1 MQTERAKVL
10 EMLASGAIT
19 VDQATQ
25 LLDAIGWGTAGA
37 PGGAAPLPQRVAH
50 VGGRHASGPVAG
62 FTTEELAELYSHG
75 VTPDYLRE
83 MWAAGF
89 RELTAEE
96 LAELYSHGVDAAYLR
111 GLRDAG
117 LTDLSVDEVTELAN
131 HGVSADYV
139 REMREAGYGLASAE
153 ELAELHGHGVTP
165 DYLREMRGA
174 RTPAAGAGP
183 DDREQ
188 G

>member
-75 VTPDYLRE
+75 VT
-83 MWAAGF
+83 
-89 RELTAEE
+89 
-96 LAELYSHGVDAAYLR
+96 AAYLR